1 MSNMMA
7 SRRVAF
13 HRASGVALVLLC
25 ATFTATAV
33 ASQQVSG
40 EMDCSPRL
48 GAYPQKG
55 YSLKNFRGVYTPTT
69 IMLLWEAKWEDKG
82 IEKTRIRHFR
92 GQLQK
97 DGKISVQG
105 EGVSLGGGG
114 TWPYQF
120 SGKLKSASMTPGSFP
135 IQLDGTEG
143 SGAQI
148 ILRSH
153 YGKMY

>member
-25 ATFTATAV
+25 ATFTATAS

-40 EMDCSPRL
+40 KLSCGPDQS
-48 GAYPQKG
+48 GKKG
-55 YSLKNFRGVYTPTT
+55 WSTPNLRGVYTPTT

-153 YGKMY
+153 YAKMY